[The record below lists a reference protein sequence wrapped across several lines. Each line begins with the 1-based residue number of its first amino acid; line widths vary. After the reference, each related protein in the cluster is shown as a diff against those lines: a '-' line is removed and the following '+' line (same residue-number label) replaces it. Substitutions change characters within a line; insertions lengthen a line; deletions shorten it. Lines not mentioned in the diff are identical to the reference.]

1 MGRVARAIIANGGI
15 LAQSYTDSRELRK
28 TCQHIF
34 SVLRKA
40 KYLFRN
46 FIHVEPNKVVTVG
59 VVQDRETPRVL
70 EGHQVGFTGVKVKM
84 QDFKQSNLLLSDL
97 RTVNDFA

>member
-1 MGRVARAIIANGGI
+1 MVGYSPRAT
-15 LAQSYTDSRELRK
+15 QTPVSYAKHVSIYS
-28 TCQHIF
+28 Q
-34 SVLRKA
+34 LRKA